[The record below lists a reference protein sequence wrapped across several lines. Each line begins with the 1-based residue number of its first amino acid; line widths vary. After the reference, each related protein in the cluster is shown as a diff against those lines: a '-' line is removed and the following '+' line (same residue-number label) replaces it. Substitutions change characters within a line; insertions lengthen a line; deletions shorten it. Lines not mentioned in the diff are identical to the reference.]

1 MKNKILAFVAIAFL
15 AGCSGPS
22 TNDAQ
27 NTLSQYL
34 ESQSGGQIKLGSFK
48 KTDGQK
54 GEVMGVQCYNLSY
67 EADITF
73 ASDGFWMAHA
83 YGQAA
88 TFNFSKTGAAFGGMN
103 GQTQVHSGDQ
113 AKIGGVMV
121 GQKSEKGW
129 TFNVGDCH
137 IISGPI
143 AGTPVSSSSNGNGSS
158 KERTQVMLALMN
170 ICKAKMSWMQAMN
183 LKSSVVNNIRGP
195 KVSAVPTEDDLR
207 PFFSDKKFPIH
218 PSGGRFIINALKDLP
233 ESTTYGVLQP
243 LQGNGSPLNQAD
255 ADSWKSLQDNI
266 INSQRS
272 MFGE

>member
-15 AGCSGPS
+15 TGCSGPS

-34 ESQSGGQIKLGSFK
+34 ESQSGGQIKLASFN

-54 GEVMGVQCYNLSY
+54 TEVMGVQCYNLSY

-73 ASDGFWMAHA
+73 TSDGFWLAHA
-83 YGQAA
+83 NGQAA
-88 TFNFSKTGAAFGGMN
+88 TFGFSKTGVAFGGMN
-103 GQTQVHSGDQ
+103 GQTQVHSGDRV
-113 AKIGGVMV
+113 KIGGVMV

-129 TFNVGDCH
+129 TFDVGDCH
-137 IISGPI
+137 IISGPT
-143 AGTPVSSSSNGNGSS
+143 AGTPVSSSSNANGSS
-158 KERTQVMLALMN
+158 KERTKVMLALMS
-170 ICKAKMSWMQAMN
+170 ICQAKMSWMQAMN
-183 LKSSVVNNIRGP
+183 TKSIGSTTGGP

-207 PFFSDKKFPIH
+207 PFFPDKKFPIH
-218 PSGGRFIINALKDLP
+218 PSGGRFVINALKDLP

-243 LQGNGSPLNQAD
+243 LHGDGSPLNQAD
-255 ADSWKSLQDNI
+255 ADSWKSLQDNL